1 MKTLL
6 IAHRGNILGPDEK
19 KENKPDYIIN
29 SIKEGFDC
37 EIDLRYDNLS
47 NQFYLGHDSN
57 QYKISKEWLLEY
69 KDNLWIHCK
78 DFDSLNIL
86 SLFDEAKAVS
96 IPEKNADKI
105 KLKAMI
111 KRSLDI
117 DIIKDKFFQLSL
129 TEYMTQ
135 SFHRFQIHIPL

>member
-19 KENKPDYIIN
+19 NENEPSYIIN

-37 EIDLRYDNLS
+37 EIDLRYDNLL

-86 SLFDEAKAVS
+86 SLFDE
-96 IPEKNADKI
+96 
-105 KLKAMI
+105 
-111 KRSLDI
+111 SLNYFWLD
-117 DIIKDKFFQLSL
+117 L
-129 TEYMTQ
+129 
-135 SFHRFQIHIPL
+135 RA